1 MTRARVVQA
10 GSVAL
15 AGLLLLLLVVFRGP
29 GGRRAVLVSG
39 GIALVVQAVAFTLAR
54 LASPGNVFKAW
65 GAGSVLRF
73 VVLVVYALALLRPL
87 GLAAVPALVSLAA
100 LFFVSTVLESLLLT
114 S

>member
-15 AGLLLLLLVVFRGP
+15 GGVLLLLLVVFQGP

-39 GIALVVQAVAFTLAR
+39 AIALVVQALAFTLAR
-54 LASPGNVFKAW
+54 LASPGNVLKAW
-65 GAGSVLRF
+65 GVGSVLRLA
-73 VVLVVYALALLRPL
+73 VLVVYALVLVGPL
-87 GLAAVPALVSLAA
+87 GLPAVPALVSLAA
-100 LFFVSTVLESLLLT
+100 LLFVSTVLESLLLT